1 MQSAMIVGGQVMVM
15 GLLTLVGV
23 YSRKMGYLNES
34 SARGL
39 STFLLNVSLP
49 GVMIS
54 SIYRVKEDRLLIGFG
69 LAFVLGVTFHLIGV
83 VAARLLVK
91 KREGYEP
98 HAERFAIVF
107 ANAAYMAIPLI
118 RAALGEEAT
127 FYATAIITVFLTFH
141 WTYGIAELGGGF
153 NIAKLTKNPCI
164 ISIVLGLLIFWFQIP
179 LPTPII
185 DTVRLVGGLTT
196 PLSMII
202 AGIFLSDLKLSD
214 LCDLRIYRIAI
225 IRNIIVPIVFI
236 GVILLTGCAGWFE
249 SARIVAIASVY
260 SCSCASAVSVILM
273 SAALG
278 KEATHAAKL
287 VAISTIMSLVTLPL
301 LAAAADMLIK

>member
-1 MQSAMIVGGQVMVM
+1 MRIAGIIAEYNPLHNGHIYHMEQARAQAKAEACIVILSGNFVQRGEPACTDK
-15 GLLTLVGV
+15 LTRTEWALKAGADIV
-23 YSRKMGYLNES
+23 LE
-34 SARGL
+34 
-39 STFLLNVSLP
+39 LP
-49 GVMIS
+49 
-54 SIYRVKEDRLLIGFG
+54 SIY
-69 LAFVLGVTFHLIGV
+69 AT
-83 VAARLLVK
+83 AN
-91 KREGYEP
+91 
-98 HAERFAIVF
+98 AERFAIAF
-107 ANAAYMAIPLI
+107 ANSAYMAIPLI
-118 RAALGEEAT
+118 RAGLGEEAT
-127 FYATAIITVFLTFH
+127 FYATAIIAVFLTFH

-225 IRNIIVPIVFI
+225 IRNIIVPMVFI

-278 KEATHAAKL
+278 KEALHASKL
-287 VAISTIMSLVTLPL
+287 VAVSTIMSLATLPL
-301 LAAAADMLIK
+301 MAAVADMLIK